1 MVQGL
6 GFNMNVSELRCIIYN
21 GGAKLITSFW
31 LTCSNY
37 PASCKWPNTE
47 SQGVIHWHCGLA
59 ARAQL
64 ATFRL
69 RMLWL
74 TYSRKKKDH
83 KSKQETLI
91 GYRKKNA
98 KQNFL
103 WLNLWHIT
111 LQPFFSHLTKNSISN
126 LQWDLQTAQLRAHLE
141 DTSSETGTWFSNM
154 CLCFDVAT
162 AQLRHA
168 WVKKA

>member
-74 TYSRKKKDH
+74 TYSWKKKDH

-91 GYRKKNA
+91 GYRKKKCKTKYSVTEPLTYNSSSILLSFNQ
-98 KQNFL
+98 KFNQQFTVRSPDGTVES
-103 WLNLWHIT
+103 T
-111 LQPFFSHLTKNSISN
+111 LRRHK
-126 LQWDLQTAQLRAHLE
+126 LRN
-141 DTSSETGTWFSNM
+141 WNM
-154 CLCFDVAT
+154 IL
-162 AQLRHA
+162 
-168 WVKKA
+168 